1 MIINGSFLGS
11 AILLYFHMPCLHQRP
26 EKMQIHYEQT
36 KKKERNYMILISW
49 MLFKNFFQSLYDYDI
64 YYLNYLNFFLFKQW
78 IEKKIFRSYLVLIY
92 CVSHR
97 LTVIFSCYNL
107 FGDLHDIRKNI
118 IIYDK
123 DRRLLTALQSTIN
136 CCILVLNT
144 CISINLKI

>member
-1 MIINGSFLGS
+1 
-11 AILLYFHMPCLHQRP
+11 
-26 EKMQIHYEQT
+26 
-36 KKKERNYMILISW
+36 MILISW

-64 YYLNYLNFFLFKQW
+64 YKLLESVFVQTMDR
-78 IEKKIFRSYLVLIY
+78 EKNISFVLGTDLLCI
-92 CVSHR
+92 SPFNI
-97 LTVIFSCYNL
+97 LIFSCYNL

-144 CISINLKI
+144 CISINLKIWINYDHKCLIILFFD